1 MPTVRI
7 ASFNAENL
15 FARFTFAPGVDV
27 GHAVRDGWDV
37 DKTLFTILDEPAKKI
52 TAQTILAANADVIAL
67 QEIENLDTL
76 KRFRATYLGG
86 TKTYPYAVSID
97 GNDPRLIDVALL
109 SKHPIVHVRSYQDL
123 RSGRSFVFSR
133 DCLEADVLVE
143 GRTLTLFVNHFKSM
157 LDQSDPKNGRR
168 NTRAK
173 RELQARTVMSIV
185 SARFTEPSEGRWIV
199 LGDFNDYLDIDDAGE
214 SGIVELV
221 EWDAVENVVDRLPP
235 DERWTHFFR
244 GDAAPEPGTYH
255 QLDYV
260 LPSRAVAATSG
271 TPPLIIRGG
280 LARRADR
287 YQGPRFPGVGLDE
300 PVASDH
306 CPVVWELN
314 L

>member
-27 GHAVRDGWDV
+27 GQAVRDGWDV
-37 DKTLFTILDEPAKKI
+37 DKTLFTILDEAAKKI
-52 TAQTILAANADVIAL
+52 TAQTILAADADVIAL

-76 KRFRATYLGG
+76 KRFRASYLGG

-109 SKHPIVHVRSYQDL
+109 SRLPIVHVRSYQDL
-123 RSGRSFVFSR
+123 RSGRSYVFSR
-133 DCLEADVLVE
+133 DCLEADVLIDGTV
-143 GRTLTLFVNHFKSM
+143 LTLFVNHFKSM
-157 LDQSDPKNGRR
+157 LDTRDPKNGRR

-173 RELQARTVMSIV
+173 RELQARTVIEIV
-185 SARFTEPSEGRWIV
+185 SARFATPSDGRWVV
-199 LGDFNDYLDIDDAGE
+199 LGDFNDYLETDAAGK
-214 SGIVELV
+214 SGILELV
-221 EWDAVENVVDRLPP
+221 GWDALENVVDRLPA
-235 DERWTHFFR
+235 DERWTHYFR

-260 LPSRAVAATSG
+260 LPSRAVAATNG
-271 TPPLIIRGG
+271 APPVIIRKG

-287 YQGPRFPGVGLDE
+287 YRGPRFPGVGLDE